1 MNEMAHI
8 PVLADEVTRYLL
20 PDEKAEPFRMVD
32 GTVGYGGHSSLIL
45 RSNAAAELLGVDR
58 DVEALRHAEEVL
70 SFAGDRVRLVQ
81 GAFSSIEERVIS
93 LGWHLVDAVLLDIG
107 VSSPQI
113 DNPERG
119 FSFRTDGLLDM
130 RMDKSSSKTAARILN
145 NYSEDGLAIMFRRNG
160 ELKANRKLARA
171 IVERR
176 EVKSWSHTLELAEL
190 CENIL
195 GSGRK
200 RSVPPATLCFQ
211 ALRIEVNDELDELKN
226 ALKAAVKIL
235 KPGGRLAVISFHS
248 LEDRIVK
255 KFFRKLSAKCLC
267 PPGLP
272 ACVCGQIPT
281 LKELT
286 RKPVTASTQELNE
299 NRRSASAKL
308 RVAEKLEKSSQ
319 LTVNS

>member
-1 MNEMAHI
+1 MKEMAHI
-8 PVLADEVTRYLL
+8 PVLADEVIRYLL
-20 PDEKAEPFRMVD
+20 PDENADPFKMVD

-58 DVEALRHAEEVL
+58 DVEALRHAEEAL

-93 LGWHLVDAVLLDIG
+93 RGWHLVDAVLLDIG

-113 DNPERG
+113 DTPERG

-160 ELKANRKLARA
+160 EIQSNRKLARA

-176 EVKSWSHTLELAEL
+176 NVKPWSHTLELAEL
-190 CENIL
+190 CENLL
-195 GSGRK
+195 GGGRK

-211 ALRIEVNDELDELKN
+211 ALRIEVNEELDELKD
-226 ALKAAVKIL
+226 ALEAAVKIL

-255 KFFRKLSAKCLC
+255 KFFRKLSAECLC

-272 ACVCGQIPT
+272 ACVCGHIPS
-281 LKELT
+281 LKVLT
-286 RKPVTASTQELNE
+286 RKPLTATDKELNE
-299 NRRSASAKL
+299 NRRAASAKL
-308 RVAEKLEKSSQ
+308 RVAEKL
-319 LTVNS
+319 